1 VAWARPILIGTPFL
15 GKSISILKDTCQ
27 RADSHSVHW
36 TLSQLSPYASSL
48 SFWRKLSVFN
58 SLIRISIA
66 LQCGIRIAPSG
77 LRKENLLEGNHMR
90 RLLPCLSTI
99 ILVVLPLITD
109 VASASDQ
116 TKDDDR
122 LRNCGTVLK
131 EILDV
136 PDNIPQDLL
145 DKADCVVVFPSVL
158 KAAFIVGGSYGRG
171 AMSCRRGED
180 FRGPWGAPTMM
191 ALEGGSFG
199 FQIGGQATDFVLL
212 VMNESGARGI
222 LASKVKLGG
231 DASVAAGPVGRD
243 ASADTDATLRS
254 EILSYSRAR
263 GLFAGVSLEGST
275 IRPDNGD
282 NRRVYGRKIPAR
294 EIVLSG
300 TVAVP
305 PAAEQMTSTLD
316 ARTPKHRP

>member
-1 VAWARPILIGTPFL
+1 MTSGTPAYSFQWHPDCILKGLKQEKLIG
-15 GKSISILKDTCQ
+15 
-27 RADSHSVHW
+27 
-36 TLSQLSPYASSL
+36 
-48 SFWRKLSVFN
+48 
-58 SLIRISIA
+58 
-66 LQCGIRIAPSG
+66 
-77 LRKENLLEGNHMR
+77 ENHMR
-90 RLLPCLSTI
+90 KLLPSLTS
-99 ILVVLPLITD
+99 VLFAVAPLFAE

-136 PDNIPQDLL
+136 PDDIPRDLL

-171 AMSCRRGED
+171 AMSCRKGED

-231 DASVAAGPVGRD
+231 DASAAAGPVGRD
-243 ASADTDATLRS
+243 SSAETDATLRS

-294 EIVLSG
+294 DIVLSG
-300 TVAVP
+300 KVPVP
-305 PAAEQMTSTLD
+305 PAAEQLISTLD
-316 ARTPKHRP
+316 ARTPRHRS

>member
-1 VAWARPILIGTPFL
+1 M
-15 GKSISILKDTCQ
+15 
-27 RADSHSVHW
+27 
-36 TLSQLSPYASSL
+36 
-48 SFWRKLSVFN
+48 RKLWSC
-58 SLIRISIA
+58 LG
-66 LQCGIRIAPSG
+66 GI
-77 LRKENLLEGNHMR
+77 LLG
-90 RLLPCLSTI
+90 
-99 ILVVLPLITD
+99 VLPLLAE

-116 TKDDDR
+116 SKDDDR
-122 LRNCGTVLK
+122 LRNCGTVLN
-131 EILDV
+131 EILSV

-171 AMSCRRGED
+171 AMSCRKGED

-199 FQIGGQATDFVLL
+199 LQIGGQATDFVLL
-212 VMNESGARGI
+212 VMNERGARGI

-275 IRPDNGD
+275 IRPDNGG
-282 NRRVYGRKIPAR
+282 NQRVYGKKISAR

-300 TVAVP
+300 TVPVP
-305 PAAEQMTSTLD
+305 PAAQELISTLD
-316 ARTPKHRP
+316 AKTPRHKT